1 MPPLRPLATQG
12 GRGRHWI
19 PPLKSCSAKPRPAV
33 CPGSCG
39 KPGLAPPLD
48 VNTAKNL
55 VPTGESDVPVI
66 PTQLHHFWGLEG
78 GDQLNAVEPE
88 YTEVEMTLDTGA
100 TCHAADRVDF
110 PGCLVQESP
119 GSKAGQ
125 HFQTAGKKTI
135 ANEGQAKIELSADG
149 VDMAMTMQIA
159 KISRPLLS
167 VTKMTESGELTVL
180 CKREEALILNSKGK
194 TVARF
199 PKKNGLYV
207 CMMKYKNPR
216 YQRPEDFVRPRE

>member
-1 MPPLRPLATQG
+1 MDS
-12 GRGRHWI
+12 
-19 PPLKSCSAKPRPAV
+19 PLKSCSAKPRPAV
-33 CPGSCG
+33 CPGSCC
-39 KPGLAPPLD
+39 KPGPAPSLD
-48 VNTAKNL
+48 VDTAENL
-55 VPTGESDVPVI
+55 ASTGESDVPVV
-66 PTQLHHFWGLEG
+66 PTELHHFWGLEG
-78 GDQLNAVEPE
+78 GDQLNATEEVEPE

-194 TVARF
+194 TIARF

-207 CMMKYKNPR
+207 CMMKYKNPK